1 MTEYYNNGPKI
12 GLYYICNFFIQKI
25 VLSLRSSTDE
35 RQRHCFMLAA
45 FFAHLCSSR
54 LALQRK
60 SKGRFYMIHWWKL
73 GLMPS
78 PSLLNLCLK
87 KSHHSLQQ
95 IRKANSS
102 KYIRKPRRVNKVCR
116 AADKIFLDMPCES
129 LLNRILFY
137 ILLTDVKLHIDTRLL
152 TINRWGGGH

>member
-12 GLYYICNFFIQKI
+12 GLYDICNFFIQKI
-25 VLSLRSSTDE
+25 VLSLRSSTEE

-54 LALQRK
+54 FALQRK
-60 SKGRFYMIHWWKL
+60 SKKQVLYDS
-73 GLMPS
+73 LMEIRTYAS

-116 AADKIFLDMPCES
+116 AADKIFFDMPCES

-152 TINRWGGGH
+152 TINR

>member
-1 MTEYYNNGPKI
+1 MEIRTY
-12 GLYYICNFFIQKI
+12 
-25 VLSLRSSTDE
+25 
-35 RQRHCFMLAA
+35 A
-45 FFAHLCSSR
+45 
-54 LALQRK
+54 
-60 SKGRFYMIHWWKL
+60 
-73 GLMPS
+73 S

-137 ILLTDVKLHIDTRLL
+137 ILLADVKLHIDTRLL
-152 TINRWGGGH
+152 TINRWSVIKNMLDHGQQRH